1 MTPRK
6 IERGRQPGRGSEVS
20 EKPASRSQSGHKR
33 RSASRGRDEVDSKKG
48 KKDGGSVGAT
58 AGKDRKVMV
67 GIDWHTTAIEK
78 PARKTSQHPSFKPDQ
93 GGTSKSPPEPKIK
106 SAVIAKGPS

>member
-33 RSASRGRDEVDSKKG
+33 RSASRGCDEVDSKKG
-48 KKDGGSVGAT
+48 KKDGESVGAT
-58 AGKDRKVMV
+58 AGKDRKVLV
-67 GIDWHTTAIEK
+67 GIDWRTAAIEK
-78 PARKTSQHPSFKPDQ
+78 P
-93 GGTSKSPPEPKIK
+93 
-106 SAVIAKGPS
+106 SA